1 MPRFAANVSL
11 LFTEV
16 PFLDRFAAAGEAGFS
31 GVECQFPYHHDSNE
45 VADKIAMASVTLA
58 LFNAPPGDFAAGER
72 GLAALPG
79 RESEFK
85 ESLEVALNYAE
96 MTDCV
101 RLHVMAGCITEDN
114 RHAAMD
120 TYLANLAVAADMALA
135 AGVLLL
141 IEPIS
146 MPGYFLTKPDQAVEV
161 IRRLDH
167 KNLALQYDLHHAQ
180 RTQGNLGEFLENNLP
195 LIGHV
200 QVAGVPGRHEPDQL
214 GEINWHFI
222 FDMLDAH
229 GYDGWV
235 GAEYNPRAGTLPGLG
250 WARDWG
256 IGSGAKPNPGKAT
269 PAKTK
274 PASK

>member
-1 MPRFAANVSL
+1 MPRFSANVSL

-16 PFLDRFAAAGEAGFS
+16 PFLDRFAAAAEVGFS
-31 GVECQFPYHHDSNE
+31 GVECQFPYHHDSND
-45 VADKIAMASVTLA
+45 VADKIAMSGLTFA

-79 RESEFK
+79 REAEFK
-85 ESLEVALNYAE
+85 ESMEVALNYAD
-96 MTDCV
+96 MTDCA
-101 RLHVMAGCITEDN
+101 RLHVMAGCITEDH
-114 RHAAMD
+114 RTAAMD
-120 TYLANLAVAADMALA
+120 TYLANLAVAAEMALA

-146 MPGYFLTKPDQAVEV
+146 MPGYFLTRPDQAVDV
-161 IRRLDH
+161 IRRVDH

-200 QVAGVPGRHEPDQL
+200 QVAGVPGRHEPDKL

-229 GYDGWV
+229 GYDGWI
-235 GAEYNPRAGTLPGLG
+235 GAEYNPRSGTEQGLG

-256 IGSGAKPNPGKAT
+256 IGLGIKAKPV
-269 PAKTK
+269 K
-274 PASK
+274 PKPPSK